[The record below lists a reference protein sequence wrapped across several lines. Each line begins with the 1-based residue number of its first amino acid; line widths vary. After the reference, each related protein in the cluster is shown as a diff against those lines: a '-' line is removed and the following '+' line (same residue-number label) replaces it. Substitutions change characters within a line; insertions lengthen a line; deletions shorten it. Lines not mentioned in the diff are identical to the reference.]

1 MRAWVRDSWSLLAA
15 GVFAGGCAAAGA
27 AERGPIGEL
36 DVIRSFPTHAHPA
49 HELADC
55 MYASPLAIESRGEDF
70 VLAAAGDTIAALDPD
85 TGALRWQVKLDSP
98 AGRTAWIVAT
108 PVLVGDQLVVA
119 FQRTPGGERARL
131 SHHVAVVDLKKRA
144 LDADFPEL
152 ELTASMPAF
161 DRDADVAFSPANA
174 LSRAALAHADV
185 PDRDLGLVYVAF
197 GNARDVQPWH
207 GWVFEVD
214 LDAWRDEGTQHALSG
229 VLLTTPE
236 TDCGTP
242 GMSGSRDML
251 CGAGVWSPAGPKVFQ
266 TSDGYELLIPT
277 GNGALDP
284 TRGDYAHTLM
294 RAGRGLR
301 FDPHCDMS
309 ACDDFDAM
317 DPQKSCVE
325 SCRDLFVPRLM
336 PDDPPLRPE
345 SGVCDG
351 MTMFECYARLDW
363 DLGADSP
370 ARVELPRAGAVYVMP
385 AKDGGVYLIDATHM
399 GRLLDRKQV
408 APICGTKDDPCTTDW
423 AGMIV
428 TEPVIVPQPEGPLAL
443 VPTFM
448 FDHTQPAGV
457 VALRIEDATDGAH
470 GPSLVPVW
478 QAPDA
483 ADPLAVELF
492 RQHSTRLSLQDLGG
506 ETYGWIAS
514 VKSDGPGTLLAIR
527 TRDGAIAARVK
538 LQGHG
543 QRYVKPLVW
552 HDRVYLSSC
561 DSDEGPSRLEA
572 YAITPAA
579 P

>member
-1 MRAWVRDSWSLLAA
+1 MRARGSVSLWMSVLLIA
-15 GVFAGGCAAAGA
+15 GCADAGA
-27 AERGPIGEL
+27 AEQSGSGDIA
-36 DVIRSFPTHAHPA
+36 VTRSFPTKAHPA
-49 HELADC
+49 QDFADC
-55 MYASPLAIESRGEDF
+55 MYASPLAIESKGEDF
-70 VLAAAGDTIAALDPD
+70 VVAAAGDTIAALDPD
-85 TGALRWQVKLDSP
+85 TGAVRWQVKLESP
-98 AGRTAWIVAT
+98 QGRVAWIIAT
-108 PVLVGDQLVVA
+108 PVVVGERLVVA
-119 FQRTPGGERARL
+119 FQRTRTGDRTRL
-131 SHHVAVVDLKKRA
+131 SHHVAVVNLEKRE

-152 ELTASMPAF
+152 ELAASQPAF
-161 DRDADVAFSPANA
+161 DGDAEVAFAPGNA

-185 PDRDLGLVYVAF
+185 PDRDLGLVYVSF

-207 GWVFEVD
+207 GWVFEID
-214 LDAWRDEGTQHALSG
+214 LDAWRDDGMDKALSG
-229 VLLTTPE
+229 VLLTSPE

-251 CGAGVWSPAGPKVFQ
+251 CGAGVWAPAGPKVYE
-266 TSDGYELLIPT
+266 TDDGYELLIPT
-277 GNGALDP
+277 GNGLLDP
-284 TRGDYAHTLM
+284 TRDDYAHTLM
-294 RAGRGLR
+294 RAKRGLQ
-301 FDPHCDMS
+301 FDPHCDAS
-309 ACDDFDAM
+309 ACADFDPS
-317 DPQKSCVE
+317 DPQRACVE
-325 SCRDLFVPRLM
+325 SCRDLFVPRLL
-336 PDDPPLRPE
+336 PGDPPLRPA
-345 SGVCDG
+345 SGLCDDK
-351 MTMFECYARLDW
+351 TFFECYARLDW
-363 DLGADSP
+363 DLGANAP
-370 ARVELPRAGAVYVMP
+370 ARVELPRAGAVYVLP
-385 AKDGGVYLIDATHM
+385 AKDGGVYLIDAANM
-399 GRLLDRKQV
+399 GTLHDRKQV

-423 AGMIV
+423 AGMMV
-428 TEPVIVPQPEGPLAL
+428 TEPVIVEQKEGPLAL

-457 VALRIEDATDGAH
+457 VALRVKDETSGAH

-492 RQHSTRLSLQDLGG
+492 RQHSTRLSLQDVGD

-527 TRDGAIAARVK
+527 TRDGEIAARVK

-572 YAITPAA
+572 YAVAPAA